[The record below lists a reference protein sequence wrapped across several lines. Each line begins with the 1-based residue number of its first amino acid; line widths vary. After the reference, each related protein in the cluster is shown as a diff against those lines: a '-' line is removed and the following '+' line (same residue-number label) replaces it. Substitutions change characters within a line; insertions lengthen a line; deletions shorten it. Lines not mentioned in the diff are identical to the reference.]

1 MYMANSYSNILSFLM
16 TTWIY
21 YYFVKPLIAKPM
33 TAERMTDPEEFK
45 KYNSDNYKSLG
56 LYFIIVMLV
65 QVITNVFVV
74 QGMCN
79 GAIGENIGAACLF
92 TLIPWTLIF
101 GVLIVILVIY
111 PGFKSAFSDVLGY
124 MFVAGD
130 ANRILVDLLENQ
142 KVQPVLDSDT
152 TSSATEK
159 TNMQKAADLV
169 VQICGNKS
177 VLINQIVPSNFLD
190 YWSRLTPLM
199 KVTYQ
204 NANTPLKT
212 DLFNLAVKR
221 DQIGE
226 IAWFIYAGILVISI
240 VQMNLIKRGCMNNVA
255 TMETEYARFLK
266 EEEDK
271 KAQKDLA
278 TGTTYTLTD

>member
-33 TAERMTDPEEFK
+33 TDPEQLK

-56 LYFIIVMLV
+56 LYFILVMLV
-65 QVITNVFVV
+65 QVIVNVFVI
-74 QGMCN
+74 QDMCSG

-92 TLIPWTLIF
+92 TLIPWSLIF

-111 PGFKSAFSDVLGY
+111 PGFKSAFSDVIGY

-130 ANRILVDLLENQ
+130 ANRILVALLENQ
-142 KVQPVLDSDT
+142 TVKNDSDT
-152 TSSATEK
+152 AASATDK
-159 TNMQKAADLV
+159 TKMQSAADLV
-169 VQICGNKS
+169 VQICGNTS
-177 VLINQIVPSNFLD
+177 VLINQIVPSNFLE
-190 YWSRLTPLM
+190 YWNRLTPLM
-199 KVTYQ
+199 KVSYQ
-204 NANTPLKT
+204 NTSTPLKT

-240 VQMNLIKRGCMNNVA
+240 VQLNLIKRGCKNNVA
-255 TMETEYARFLK
+255 AMEAEYARFLK
-266 EEEDK
+266 EEEEK